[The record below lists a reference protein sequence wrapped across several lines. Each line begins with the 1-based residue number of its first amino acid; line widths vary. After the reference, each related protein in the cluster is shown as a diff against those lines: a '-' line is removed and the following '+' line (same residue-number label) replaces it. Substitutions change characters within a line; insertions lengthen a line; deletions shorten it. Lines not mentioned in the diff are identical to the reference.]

1 MKFFNSNI
9 NAYWEAKIN
18 FVDENNVF
26 VGYDYS
32 DRCCENFGWFLSLK
46 INDSCSSIDDQI
58 ATDDSLVNTLLE
70 GWVFDPT
77 FFEEKKTG
85 DFAYSEEGLAI
96 FRMTKGV
103 HVMYLHLYNVHNGYY
118 SHGFVFSKDG
128 EIIHTGCL

>member
-1 MKFFNSNI
+1 MKFFNSSTSSLWNS
-9 NAYWEAKIN
+9 KVN
-18 FVDENNVF
+18 FVDENNVL
-26 VGYDYS
+26 VGYDYE
-32 DRCCENFGWFLSLK
+32 DQCCEDFGWFLSHK
-46 INDSCSSIDDQI
+46 INDSCRSIDDQI

-70 GWVFDPT
+70 GWEFDPT

-85 DFAYSEEGLAI
+85 DFAYSEENLAI

-118 SHGFVFSKDG
+118 SHGFDFSKDG